1 MIPAD
6 VHKCQ
11 HQLSFAACSGFTYAL
26 NKQEVNWK
34 ICPIGSC
41 FAWFNLFSLLQVL
54 EKQRFW
60 RQPWTR
66 SEGTEDTVEVSYV
79 CMNPVRVYWLGT
91 FQTSWYLDSRILEYT
106 ANHFPLARE
115 VEHNSGKNDNLKR
128 VLPAT
133 VWVLAMAIIRSAGIG
148 GGESGN

>member
-60 RQPWTR
+60 RQ
-66 SEGTEDTVEVSYV
+66 TVDKIRRNRRHSWGLL

-133 VWVLAMAIIRSAGIG
+133 VWVLAMAIIRSTGIG